1 MNRSDPIR
9 LWLARGLIAAVLLW
23 NVQAAAV
30 FLVGPAAIA
39 ASFELRGATSAAV
52 VRGIGLLFLMLNVPY
67 VVALLHPIRHRVSL
81 YEAVAMQTIG
91 LIGESL
97 ILRSLGG
104 GHPVAAASISR
115 FIAFDAAG
123 LVALLAA
130 AWVTRYRSRGLDTA
144 PLVRDT

>member
-1 MNRSDPIR
+1 MNRSDLIR

-23 NVQAAAV
+23 NVQAAVV
-30 FLVGPAAIA
+30 FLAAPAASA
-39 ASFELRGATSAAV
+39 AGFELRGATAAAV
-52 VRGIGLLFLMLNVPY
+52 ARGIGLLFLMWNVPY

-104 GHPVAAASISR
+104 GYPVAAASVSR
-115 FIAFDAAG
+115 FIAFDGVG
-123 LVALLAA
+123 LVALLVAV
-130 AWVTRYRSRGLDTA
+130 WVTRSA
-144 PLVRDT
+144 K